1 MEYSKKKCTYFF
13 GSLPYYFMLYFF
25 QYKKERTYHMKRI
38 YQADFIRT
46 ISTLGIFCF
55 HFWSKS
61 ATNHLV
67 SFTLPSLPNFT
78 LGSLFVTVFFML
90 SGAMLY
96 YTTHRKPF
104 SITHFYWRRFLGVFP
119 AFYLSFFPL
128 HLKTALEYGTFFYKG
143 NPKVFF
149 LSLLGMDGYLS
160 YRISTYYQVGEW
172 FLGALILLY
181 VLYPLLYSSIKQH
194 TLSASVII
202 LLLYSST
209 FSKTLFQINS
219 FQNLFSCLLS
229 FWLGMLLMKYQAYF
243 LENRKFG
250 WSCGLF
256 LLLLLF
262 VQLPLNTNILAHI
275 GGFACFCFLYTIAPY
290 FSSKNFF
297 RNFFCTCSTLSY
309 PFYLV
314 HHVILSV
321 ILNRIQGPMPWGRL
335 VIFFF
340 ITLAITLATALVL
353 HIILTCIEKK
363 FLNASKELPN

>member
-1 MEYSKKKCTYFF
+1 
-13 GSLPYYFMLYFF
+13 
-25 QYKKERTYHMKRI
+25 MKRI

-61 ATNHLV
+61 VTNHLV
-67 SFTLPSLPNFT
+67 PFALPSLPNFT

-96 YTTHRKPF
+96 YTTQRKPF
-104 SITHFYWRRFLGVFP
+104 SIPLFYWRRFLGVFP

-143 NPKVFF
+143 NPKVFL

-181 VLYPLLYSSIKQH
+181 VLYPLLYNSIKQH
-194 TLSASVII
+194 TLSASILI

-243 LENRKFG
+243 LENCKFG

-256 LLLLLF
+256 LLFLLF

-275 GGFACFCFLYTIAPY
+275 GGFTCFCFLYTLASY
-290 FSSKNFF
+290 VSSKNFF